1 MFTPKGG
8 PLVSLIFKCSQ
19 LLALASSP
27 NSFHMKSFELQ
38 PSSQLIYNMNI
49 IEKLAVVGSVTA
61 LTAFGVLTYLKPKVK
76 SSKEDL
82 HNLR

>member
-1 MFTPKGG
+1 
-8 PLVSLIFKCSQ
+8 
-19 LLALASSP
+19 
-27 NSFHMKSFELQ
+27 MKSFELQ